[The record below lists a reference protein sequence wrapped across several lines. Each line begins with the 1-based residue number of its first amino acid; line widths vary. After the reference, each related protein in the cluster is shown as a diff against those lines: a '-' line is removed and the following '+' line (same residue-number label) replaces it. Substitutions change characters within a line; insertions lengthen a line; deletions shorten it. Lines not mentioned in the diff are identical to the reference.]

1 MKPFTV
7 RLYHRWKSIKQP
19 QQDSGLYP
27 IKIQIVSKD
36 ENRKQKD
43 IHTDVVCTRKVYE
56 ALFAD
61 TSTATPH
68 QMRDINKI
76 RKAPENI
83 EIKRK

>member
-7 RLYHRWKSIKQP
+7 RIYQRWKSIKQP

-43 IHTDVVCTRKVYE
+43 IHTDISCTRKVYE
-56 ALFAD
+56 ALF
-61 TSTATPH
+61 TAVSKLYSSF
-68 QMRDINKI
+68 DDS
-76 RKAPENI
+76 ES
-83 EIKRK
+83 